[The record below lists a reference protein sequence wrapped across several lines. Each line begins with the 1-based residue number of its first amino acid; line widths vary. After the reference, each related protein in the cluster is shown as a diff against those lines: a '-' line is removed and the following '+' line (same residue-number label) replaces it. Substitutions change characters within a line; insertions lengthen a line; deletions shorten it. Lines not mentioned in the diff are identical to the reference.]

1 MLDAE
6 NRFLKKHLGARSLV
20 RQINFYASKRRFN
33 LSDTK
38 ALELTTTTTAVEVA
52 EAVKGFKRY
61 LGINHMRIN
70 MKLFRLRNEREN

>member
-20 RQINFYASKRRFN
+20 RQIYFYASKRRFN

-38 ALELTTTTTAVEVA
+38 ALEMTTTTAVEVA

-61 LGINHMRIN
+61 LGINHVRIN